1 MNGIRYSK
9 HAEVRQQQRGFMK
22 DDIEQIL
29 MVGEQLDDQTI
40 FVTRRAAAER
50 IRVLKAQIHQLER
63 ISGKKVVVAGDLV
76 VTAYPTNRSE
86 EKRCLRRG
94 RQKAA

>member
-1 MNGIRYSK
+1 MNAILYSK
-9 HAEVRQQQRGFMK
+9 HASIRKQQRGFRG

-29 MVGEQLDDQTI
+29 MVGELLDDQTV
-40 FVTRRAAAER
+40 FVTRRAVEER
-50 IRVLKAQIHQLER
+50 IRLLKAQIHQLER